1 MSNSFS
7 LILFLFLQFPFHLFS
22 CSCFSFTSSLWK
34 INRQYLMCS
43 YVSSSPSFTAS
54 SLCVLS
60 SSLCTLLPSD
70 CKTQIKHYFCPCI
83 LCCLLSL
90 RTLSA
95 IPLPTSFHFCTFFVL
110 FSGDAGGMGWRR
122 RGVSTSLPVIRI
134 PFLCCFT
141 HSFYSS
147 LGVLS
152 LWCFYLPL
160 LKGCPFPDEDLV

>member
-95 IPLPTSFHFCTFFVL
+95 IPLPTSFQYLHFFCFVL
-110 FSGDAGGMGWRR
+110 RGARGGWDGG
-122 RGVSTSLPVIRI
+122 GVGCQPVFR
-134 PFLCCFT
+134 
-141 HSFYSS
+141 S
-147 LGVLS
+147 LGFLS
-152 LWCFYLPL
+152 SVVSLILFIPL
-160 LKGCPFPDEDLV
+160 LVCCLSGAFPCHC